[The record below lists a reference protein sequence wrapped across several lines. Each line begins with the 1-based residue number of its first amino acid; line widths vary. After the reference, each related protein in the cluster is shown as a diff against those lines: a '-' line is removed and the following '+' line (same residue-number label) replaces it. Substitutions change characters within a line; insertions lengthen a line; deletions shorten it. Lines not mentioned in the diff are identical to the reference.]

1 VTGGALQR
9 IFFASL
15 AVLGADGIIRAK
27 REALRRSRKSS
38 NASFICGIVLRTS
51 RKFGKVRML
60 SIVVLFGDEA
70 LGDRQ
75 ETQRVFVLG
84 KKKQARIAVGKPLFL
99 GLVRARYGPEI
110 VNRLR

>member
-1 VTGGALQR
+1 
-9 IFFASL
+9 
-15 AVLGADGIIRAK
+15 
-27 REALRRSRKSS
+27 
-38 NASFICGIVLRTS
+38 
-51 RKFGKVRML
+51 ML